1 MTGRYADVI
10 VDISHERVDRPFTYR
25 IPEDLQGKLC
35 VGQAVTVPFGK
46 GDSQRKAYVIG
57 FRDSVDFPP
66 DRIKEI
72 TSTADKDLPAEAILL
87 KLAAWMRETYGST
100 MIAALKT
107 VLPASKRVRSR
118 GKEPLTEEDVKDAE
132 QTIALSE
139 EQKHVVDSIVAD
151 YDQGVRKGYL
161 LQGITGSGKTE
172 VYLRLIEEMIR
183 RGKQAIVLIPEIAL
197 TWQTLHRFEQRFG
210 DRVTVMN
217 STLSKGEKFDHFE
230 QARRGEIDVIIGPR
244 SALFTPFQN
253 LGLIIIDEEHEGS
266 YKSETMP
273 KYHARETAEALA
285 GMVPGGSSILMGSA
299 TPSMEALYRARNG
312 SYGYFRLTRRLTG
325 GTLPS
330 VEITDLREE
339 LRAGN
344 RSPFSRSLKQGIEDR
359 LREKEQTMLFI
370 NRRGMAGFVSCRSCG
385 RVFKCPHCDV
395 ALSAHSGG
403 RLLCH
408 YCGHEEPQPQTCPDC
423 GSRYVSR
430 FRAGTEAI
438 ESHVKKL
445 WPEARVL
452 RMDAD
457 TTRTKGSYERIL
469 KAFASG
475 EADILIG
482 TQMIVKGHDFPRV
495 TLVGILA
502 ADLSLN
508 TGDYRAA
515 ERTFQL
521 LVQAAGRA
529 GRGKRPGHVVIQT
542 YQPEHYAV
550 RLAAAQDIDSFYE
563 EEIRYRGLLHYP
575 PAAHLLA
582 VQIYSAGEE
591 EGAVC
596 ADRLKHLID
605 REAGRDVAVIG
616 PAPAMIGRINDV
628 YRFGLYLKGEDRGA
642 LERLKDTVEESVNS
656 DRENGR
662 MAGITVQFDFDPLRG
677 F

>member
-25 IPEDLQGKLC
+25 IPEDLREGLS
-35 VGQAVTVPFGK
+35 VGQAVNVPFGK
-46 GDSQRKAYVIG
+46 GDKQRKAYVIG
-57 FRDSVDFPP
+57 FRDTVDLPP

-72 TSTADKDLPAEAILL
+72 ASCADKDLPAEAVLL
-87 KLAAWMRETYGST
+87 KLAAWMRRTYGST

-107 VLPASKRVRSR
+107 VLPASEKVRSR
-118 GKEPLTEEDVKDAE
+118 TKEPLSEEEREAAE
-132 QTIALSE
+132 QKVDLSE
-139 EQKHVVDSIVAD
+139 EQAHVVDAIVSD
-151 YDQGVRKGYL
+151 YDRGVRKGYL

-172 VYLRLIEEMIR
+172 VYLRLIEEMIA

-197 TWQTLHRFEQRFG
+197 TWQTLRRFEKRFQ

-217 STLSKGEKFDHFE
+217 STLSKGERFDHFE

-244 SALFTPFQN
+244 SALFTPFPN

-285 GMVPGGSSILMGSA
+285 SLVPGGASILMGSA

-312 SYGYFRLTRRLTG
+312 SYGYFKLTKRLTG
-325 GTLPS
+325 ATLPS
-330 VEITDLREE
+330 VEIADLREE

-344 RSPFSRSLKQGIEDR
+344 RTPFSRSLKTGIEDR
-359 LREKEQTMLFI
+359 LEKKEQTMLFI

-395 ALSAHSGG
+395 ALSAHSGA

-408 YCGHEEPQPQTCPDC
+408 YCGHEEPQPENCPDC
-423 GSRYVSR
+423 GSKYVSR

-438 ESHVKKL
+438 ETHVKKL

-515 ERTFQL
+515 ERTFGL

-529 GRGKRPGHVVIQT
+529 GRGIRPGHVVIQT

-550 RLAAAQDIDSFYE
+550 RLAAAQ
-563 EEIRYRGLLHYP
+563 
-575 PAAHLLA
+575 
-582 VQIYSAGEE
+582 
-591 EGAVC
+591 
-596 ADRLKHLID
+596 
-605 REAGRDVAVIG
+605 
-616 PAPAMIGRINDV
+616 
-628 YRFGLYLKGEDRGA
+628 
-642 LERLKDTVEESVNS
+642 
-656 DRENGR
+656 
-662 MAGITVQFDFDPLRG
+662 
-677 F
+677 